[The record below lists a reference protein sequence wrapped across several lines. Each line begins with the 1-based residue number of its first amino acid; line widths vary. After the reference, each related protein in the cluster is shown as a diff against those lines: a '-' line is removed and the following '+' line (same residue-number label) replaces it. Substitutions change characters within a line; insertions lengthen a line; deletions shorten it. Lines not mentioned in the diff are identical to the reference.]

1 MAFWRDSGLGVAARG
16 VIVPGAGDN
25 LILG

>member
-1 MAFWRDSGLGVAARG
+1 LEGQRARSRGAG